1 MLMFDKII
9 NEVMDG
15 KFQLIAKGT
24 LTQRAVSDPIVFTG
38 NAVISQG
45 HDGNLRLQFICEG
58 FTGPF
63 DPKAGLP
70 EPEQGK
76 TIEESFHFDLSAT
89 DKEEDEWTAQHLRL
103 DLDRPC
109 ALPGLSAVPP
119 GFDILTGYVQELSLR
134 VPKENS
140 KPERH
145 HIEWVVPG
153 TFQFPLRGFP
163 KPWKHETSAFAW
175 SVEGNDPR
183 FTRIQFHGAA
193 TDFRKQSRDFLR
205 GLSMLCSQ
213 HLTPKC
219 VADID
224 ESAWTLKIRS
234 MKRPFET
241 DPLMWIHPNYKS
253 GWESFL
259 EKWLLAERSVNASR
273 HEKEHRPVQDVIY
286 QYWYRV
292 HRGHTVDFENGA
304 HVLSSTI
311 EGMVKKYFEGAE
323 PDIESDKAK
332 SLRATI
338 EHLEAQDKKL
348 HGVALSF
355 LTRKLDMTRRKDE
368 SFEGKFD
375 ALIVRGIATDE
386 MKAAWDAV
394 RNDAAHG
401 DHLIK
406 SADDIDGLVTHFYPS
421 FELFK
426 RLVMVTIGCH
436 GPATDLSAPGWPTL
450 RVPGGKEEEH
460 PVSAKAASEISEN

>member
-1 MLMFDKII
+1 MFEKVI

-24 LTQRAVSDPIVFTG
+24 LTQRAVLDPVVLTG
-38 NAVISQG
+38 TAVIDLGDDS
-45 HDGNLRLQFICEG
+45 NLRLQFICEG

-76 TIEESFHFDLSAT
+76 TIEESFHFDLSAI
-89 DKEEDEWTAQHLRL
+89 DKEGGEWTAQHLRL
-103 DLDRPC
+103 DLDRPY
-109 ALPGLSAVPP
+109 ALPGLSTVPS
-119 GFDILTGYVQELSLR
+119 GFDTLTGGIQELALQVSA
-134 VPKENS
+134 ESS

-145 HIEWVVPG
+145 HIEWIVPG

-163 KPWKHETSAFAW
+163 KPWTHEASAFAW
-175 SVEGNDPR
+175 SVNGIDPR
-183 FTRIQFHGAA
+183 FTRVQFHGAA
-193 TDFRKQSRDFLR
+193 SDFPKQSRDFLR

-213 HLTPKC
+213 HLMPKC
-219 VADID
+219 ITDID
-224 ESAWTLKIRS
+224 ANAWTLKIRS
-234 MKRPFET
+234 MKRQFES
-241 DPLMWIHPNYKS
+241 DPLLWIHPNYKE

-259 EKWLLAERSVNASR
+259 EKWVLAEKSVKASR
-273 HEKEHRPVQDVIY
+273 HEKEDRSVQDVIY

-304 HVLSSTI
+304 QVLSSTI
-311 EGMVKKYFEGAE
+311 EGMVKKYFDGAE
-323 PDIESDKAK
+323 PNTESDKAK

-338 EHLEAQDKKL
+338 EHLQGQDKIL
-348 HGVALSF
+348 HAPALSL
-355 LTRKLDMTRRKDE
+355 LTSKLDMTRRKDE

-386 MKAAWDAV
+386 MKTAWDAV

-406 SADDIDGLVTHFYPS
+406 NTDDIEGLVDHFYPS

-426 RLVMVTIGCH
+426 RLVMVTIGYH

-450 RVPGGKEEEH
+450 PVPGEMQEQE
-460 PVSAKAASEISEN
+460 